1 MNSADM
7 RPIITVLGLGAG
19 DAGQLPLNVYRR
31 LRSASSLYLR
41 TGEHPVVRELLD
53 ELPEYKTFDRI
64 YEQTNLFEEAYG
76 LMTKELLEASKAH
89 GEICYAVPGHPLV
102 AEMVVQ
108 QLLEAENAGKCR
120 VDIIGGQSF
129 LDPVFAA
136 LRLDPSEGFQL
147 LDATALKREEV
158 QVSTHLLLTQVYDR
172 MTASEVKLT
181 LMELY
186 PEEHTVH
193 MISGAGT
200 GAERLQELPL
210 YELDREEFVD
220 NLMSVYVPP
229 LPFSARFGD
238 WDKLRSIIAAL
249 RAPDGCP
256 WDRKQTHE
264 SLKRY
269 LLEETYEVLSAIDAQ
284 DDDNLQEELGDILL
298 QVMLHAQIGEEEGFF
313 TIDDVVESVT
323 EKLIRRHPHVF
334 AESAAATPEEVNT
347 QWEQIKQAEKGKDG
361 EEDSLLADI
370 PQAMPALMRAYE
382 IQKKA
387 AKAGFDWGDDAPM
400 WDKLHEEIEEWK
412 AELQAGN
419 EQKSS
424 KEFGDILF
432 VLVNLA
438 RFFRV
443 HPEEALEQ
451 TNQKFFHRFAY
462 IERRMKEENRH
473 WKEENF
479 LQTAESWW
487 QEAKKE
493 EL

>member
-1 MNSADM
+1 MNDTNI
-7 RPIITVLGLGAG
+7 RPVITVLGLGAG
-19 DAGQLPLNVYRR
+19 DAGQLPLDVYRR
-31 LRSASSLYLR
+31 LRAASPLYLR
-41 TGEHPVVRELLD
+41 TREHPVVKELEE
-53 ELPEYKTFDRI
+53 ELPEYKTFDQI
-64 YEQTNLFEEAYG
+64 YEQTDSFEQAYG
-76 LMTKELLEASKAH
+76 FMTEELLKAA
-89 GEICYAVPGHPLV
+89 GMSGDICYAVPGHPLV

-108 QLLEAENAGKCR
+108 QLLEAEKAEKCR
-120 VDIIGGQSF
+120 VVIAGGQSF

-147 LDATALKREEV
+147 LDATALEREDV

-186 PEEHTVH
+186 PEEHPVH

-200 GAERLQELPL
+200 AAERLRELPL
-210 YELDREEFVD
+210 YELDREDFVD

-229 LPFSARFGD
+229 LPFSARFGN
-238 WDKLRSIIAAL
+238 WEKLRSVIASL

-256 WDRKQTHE
+256 WDRKQTHQ

-269 LLEETYEVLSAIDAQ
+269 LLEEIYEVLSAIDAE

-313 TIDDVVESVT
+313 TIDDVVESIT
-323 EKLIRRHPHVF
+323 EKMIRRHPHVF
-334 AESAAATPEEVNT
+334 ADAAATTPEEVNS
-347 QWEQIKQAEKGKDG
+347 QWEQIKKAEKGSESGKT
-361 EEDSLLADI
+361 SILADI
-370 PQAMPALMRAYE
+370 PPAMPALMRAYE

-387 AKAGFDWGDDAPM
+387 AKAGFDWGNDAPM
-400 WDKLHEEIEEWK
+400 WDKLQEEIEEWK
-412 AELQAGN
+412 AELRAKN
-419 EQKSS
+419 EQNSS
-424 KEFGDILF
+424 KEFGDVLF

-451 TNQKFFHRFAY
+451 TNQKFFQRFSY
-462 IERRMKEENRH
+462 IEQKMIEENRD
-473 WKEENF
+473 WKEKNF
-479 LQTAESWW
+479 LQTAEAWW

-493 EL
+493 ER

>member
-1 MNSADM
+1 
-7 RPIITVLGLGAG
+7 
-19 DAGQLPLNVYRR
+19 
-31 LRSASSLYLR
+31 
-41 TGEHPVVRELLD
+41 
-53 ELPEYKTFDRI
+53 
-64 YEQTNLFEEAYG
+64 
-76 LMTKELLEASKAH
+76 
-89 GEICYAVPGHPLV
+89 
-102 AEMVVQ
+102 
-108 QLLEAENAGKCR
+108 
-120 VDIIGGQSF
+120 
-129 LDPVFAA
+129 
-136 LRLDPSEGFQL
+136 
-147 LDATALKREEV
+147 
-158 QVSTHLLLTQVYDR
+158 
-172 MTASEVKLT
+172 
-181 LMELY
+181 
-186 PEEHTVH
+186 
-193 MISGAGT
+193 
-200 GAERLQELPL
+200 
-210 YELDREEFVD
+210 
-220 NLMSVYVPP
+220 
-229 LPFSARFGD
+229 
-238 WDKLRSIIAAL
+238 LRSIIAAL

-323 EKLIRRHPHVF
+323 EKMIRRHPHVF
-334 AESAAATPEEVNT
+334 ADSAAATPEEVNT

-400 WDKLHEEIEEWK
+400 WEKLHEEIEEWK

-419 EQKSS
+419 EQKCS